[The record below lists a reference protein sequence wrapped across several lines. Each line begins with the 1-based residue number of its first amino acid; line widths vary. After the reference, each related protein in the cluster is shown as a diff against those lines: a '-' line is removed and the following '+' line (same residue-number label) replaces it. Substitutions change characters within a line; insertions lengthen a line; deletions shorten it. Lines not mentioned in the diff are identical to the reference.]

1 MACAGTF
8 AIVIDNLA
16 MAETCPKCGYAQVE
30 TDQCPRCRVVV
41 SQYRAYLQRLDQ
53 KPAAPSAGVEGTVAP
68 AREEVVSGDR
78 AGFWIRFVAVLVDG
92 ICLWVVGFVVRFVAA
107 RFVAGI
113 LSGGR
118 AGERVVL
125 ILILML
131 PGALYYII
139 FHWKW
144 GQTLGKMALRL
155 RVVTVDGFP
164 ISLGTSVLRYFGYL
178 LSALTLSIGYI
189 MAGLRQDK
197 RALHDLVAKTRVV
210 RL

>member
-1 MACAGTF
+1 
-8 AIVIDNLA
+8 

-41 SQYRAYLQRLDQ
+41 SQYRGYLQRLGQ
-53 KPAAPSAGVEGTVAP
+53 KPAAPSAGVVGTVAP
-68 AREEVVSGDR
+68 AREVVSGAP
-78 AGFWIRFVAVLVDG
+78 AGFWIRFVAVLVDS
-92 ICLWVVGFVVRFVAA
+92 ICLWVVGFVVRFVAVS
-107 RFVAGI
+107 FVAGI
-113 LSGGR
+113 FSGGR
-118 AGERVVL
+118 AGARAVL

-131 PGALYYII
+131 PGALYYIL

-178 LSALTLSIGYI
+178 LSALILLIGYI
-189 MAGLRQDK
+189 MVGFRQDK